1 MCFVHELEQL
11 VDHSLEEL
19 PMCFKETRILS
30 DDIHD
35 IGGNNSFVILSSFD
49 LAKSEEVL
57 DNGNKEPLLL
67 FLIWRNQL

>member
-1 MCFVHELEQL
+1 MCLVHELEQL

-30 DDIHD
+30 DDIHNV
-35 IGGNNSFVILSSFD
+35 GGNNSFVILSSFD

-67 FLIWRNQL
+67 FLIWRKQL

>member
-1 MCFVHELEQL
+1 
-11 VDHSLEEL
+11 
-19 PMCFKETRILS
+19 MCFKETRILT
-30 DDIHD
+30 DYIHN

-67 FLIWRNQL
+67 FLIWRKQL